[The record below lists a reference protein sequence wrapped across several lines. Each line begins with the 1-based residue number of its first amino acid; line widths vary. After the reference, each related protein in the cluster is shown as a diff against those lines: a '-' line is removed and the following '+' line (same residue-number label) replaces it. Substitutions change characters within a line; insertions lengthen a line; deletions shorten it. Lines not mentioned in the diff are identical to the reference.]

1 MAIMPCVPARS
12 AIELPSGKEEKV
24 MDKLRRFMKENWW
37 RYLINLVLAGGVYWS
52 STWYGMTNH
61 ATANV
66 HILQTA
72 FDRWVPVIPQFIV
85 PYNWLEP
92 VLYFCLLFFF
102 VFHPKIFTAFGVA
115 FITIQAISNGVYIV
129 FQTYV
134 PRPTDLVAG
143 SSRYVDALIAKYAS
157 DNPYNCFP
165 SLHCGLSALAASFWW
180 VKRRYRPVARLMTAF
195 AVVTV
200 VATQVL
206 KQHVIADA
214 VGSLLAI
221 ALYLLAYRIFNLK
234 TEA

>member
-1 MAIMPCVPARS
+1 MGR
-12 AIELPSGKEEKV
+12 
-24 MDKLRRFMKENWW
+24 LRRLMTENWW
-37 RYLINLVLAGGVYWS
+37 RYLMNLVLAGGVYWS

-72 FDRWVPVIPQFIV
+72 FDRWVPVIPLFIV

-102 VFHPKIFTAFGVA
+102 VFHPKIFTAFGIA
-115 FITIQAISNGVYIV
+115 FIAIQAISNGVYIV

-134 PRPTDLVAG
+134 PRPTNLVAG
-143 SSRYVDALIAKYAS
+143 SSRYVDPLLAKYAS

-180 VKRRYRPVARLMTAF
+180 VKRRYRPVAWLMTAF

-200 VATQVL
+200 IVTQVL

-221 ALYLLAYRIFNLK
+221 TLYLLAYRIFNLK